1 MPFKDFSYLELWW
14 LLCSAE
20 RNHCAVLE
28 QGIMRKIYVK
38 LFKFGPVV
46 QEMSFKNIS
55 YLELWWAFVHQSGTI
70 RAILIEGIMRN
81 NSVKLS

>member
-28 QGIMRKIYVK
+28 QGIMRNISVK
-38 LFKFGPVV
+38 LFKFGTAV
-46 QEMSFKNIS
+46 QEVSFKNIS
-55 YLELWWAFVHQSGTI
+55 FLELWWAFCSSEWNHSCNINRGYH
-70 RAILIEGIMRN
+70 EE
-81 NSVKLS
+81 